1 MIEDRRDIPVLS
13 EQDQEVLIQNVSRN
27 PRHYLMTLMLL
38 DCGLRVSELCSLK
51 IGYFDFHQKELTL
64 PSLKKRSD
72 KPIYRTIPLSPR
84 VIEALSEI
92 YITLP
97 DKSSEAYL
105 FPTNSSTGYIS
116 RKRVWRMVKKNSSW
130 TAYPHMLRHTFASEV
145 VEEVGDIHV
154 AKELLGHASYKT
166 TEIYTHARHKRK
178 QNAIQRLDKRSRLK
192 RWKDRY
198 FPKPNVFI
206 LNKRAAG
213 ADYFV
218 GRKEILKEV
227 NELFYKKVNLLILGP
242 QGIGKSRILQM
253 LNHDKILRLDDFKG
267 VKTTLGNIL
276 LELYNGDK
284 EKIIQLLTD
293 EAEINKVVT
302 KNSVPHLINLLLK
315 TTERDE
321 YTLIIDDITSVTPS
335 GVTALDK
342 LKNHFHIIAAA
353 RQVKMSQASFLS
365 NFQKLTIDPLSRIE
379 ATQLIVQSS
388 KPLKNRIEDYES
400 YKNHIYEQ
408 TGGNPLFINEL
419 IDRFSKEPIISID
432 HIRDIRHTAALREID
447 MSIPIVIMISSL
459 MILRYI
465 GGEFEDDSGAF
476 RLFGGIFMLFALFS
490 RSIFNYGKRKWV

>member
-178 QNAIQRLDKRSRLK
+178 
-192 RWKDRY
+192 
-198 FPKPNVFI
+198 
-206 LNKRAAG
+206 
-213 ADYFV
+213 
-218 GRKEILKEV
+218 
-227 NELFYKKVNLLILGP
+227 
-242 QGIGKSRILQM
+242 
-253 LNHDKILRLDDFKG
+253 
-267 VKTTLGNIL
+267 
-276 LELYNGDK
+276 
-284 EKIIQLLTD
+284 
-293 EAEINKVVT
+293 
-302 KNSVPHLINLLLK
+302 
-315 TTERDE
+315 
-321 YTLIIDDITSVTPS
+321 
-335 GVTALDK
+335 
-342 LKNHFHIIAAA
+342 
-353 RQVKMSQASFLS
+353 
-365 NFQKLTIDPLSRIE
+365 
-379 ATQLIVQSS
+379 
-388 KPLKNRIEDYES
+388 
-400 YKNHIYEQ
+400 
-408 TGGNPLFINEL
+408 
-419 IDRFSKEPIISID
+419 
-432 HIRDIRHTAALREID
+432 
-447 MSIPIVIMISSL
+447 
-459 MILRYI
+459 
-465 GGEFEDDSGAF
+465 
-476 RLFGGIFMLFALFS
+476 
-490 RSIFNYGKRKWV
+490 